1 LITDPVVSAVA
12 GDGHKNNETR
22 RSLQPLVDLLMAHR
36 CAGLGIS
43 HFSKG
48 TAGRDPVE
56 RVTGSV
62 AFGAVPRVVFA
73 AAKRRE
79 EDGGGRIF
87 VRAKSNIGP
96 DSGGF
101 VYHLEQVPLPGYPE
115 IPASRVTW
123 GEALEGR
130 ASELLA
136 TAEAPAAVESQEE
149 QAGNQ
154 DAVVWLKRLFEDRP
168 EIDSREVRQA
178 ARDAAIPDSTLY
190 RARVKL
196 GVTIEPA
203 GFGKDRHS
211 TWRRSERVFHDSHP
225 HHDSHDSQPLKMGN
239 MGNMEGMDSPDAPAA
254 TERETF

>member
-1 LITDPVVSAVA
+1 
-12 GDGHKNNETR
+12 
-22 RSLQPLVDLLMAHR
+22 MAHR

-73 AAKRRE
+73 AAKRRD

-149 QAGNQ
+149 QAACQ
-154 DAVVWLKRLFEDRP
+154 DVAVWLKAYLAGEG
-168 EIDSREVRQA
+168 EVDSNLIYSA
-178 ARDAAIPDSTLY
+178 AKKNHFSERTVQ
-190 RARVKL
+190 RARQRIGAMIAVR
-196 GVTIEPA
+196 
-203 GFGKDRHS
+203 GFGAGKKSYWSLPNPATTPPIAPIPPSTEFGAHGAIDGGNATSPSIGADR
-211 TWRRSERVFHDSHP
+211 EAF
-225 HHDSHDSQPLKMGN
+225 
-239 MGNMEGMDSPDAPAA
+239 
-254 TERETF
+254 